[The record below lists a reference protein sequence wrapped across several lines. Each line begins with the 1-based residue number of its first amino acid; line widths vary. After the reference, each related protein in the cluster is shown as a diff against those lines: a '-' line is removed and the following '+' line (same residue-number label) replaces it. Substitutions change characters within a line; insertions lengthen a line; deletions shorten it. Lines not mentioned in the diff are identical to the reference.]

1 MQNKLDEL
9 INSSIIE
16 IINHSKNSK
25 KLKKLKNT
33 HLKKLHFI
41 PQRYRIFGGI
51 LQSMNIQFGN
61 FIEVLMTKLIE
72 NEEKYEIIKKYNGKR
87 NNKFQILSAK
97 DSLIDEY
104 ITKCQTEEI
113 ILEDEFYKLQKK
125 LSKKYFN
132 GTMIQVKH
140 DIDLVF
146 KDKKTGII
154 YYVEIKYNDDHD
166 TGKFVDMNRKFIKTY
181 AYLLTEF
188 NIEDSSKIV
197 PILFYFNNKK
207 MKGNNYIPEK
217 INIRRG
223 KKFFDEFLSMPY
235 EILENYLLEL
245 SEKPENIQK
254 FDNLYK
260 FVMTEGY

>member
-25 KLKKLKNT
+25 KLKELKNK

-72 NEEKYEIIKKYNGKR
+72 NEGKYEIIEKYSGKR

-104 ITKCQTEEI
+104 ITRCQTEEI
-113 ILEDEFYKLQKK
+113 ILEDEFYKLKK
-125 LSKKYFN
+125 RLSKKYF
-132 GTMIQVKH
+132 IQ
-140 DIDLVF
+140 
-146 KDKKTGII
+146 
-154 YYVEIKYNDDHD
+154 EIH
-166 TGKFVDMNRKFIKTY
+166 R
-181 AYLLTEF
+181 
-188 NIEDSSKIV
+188 
-197 PILFYFNNKK
+197 NK
-207 MKGNNYIPEK
+207 
-217 INIRRG
+217 
-223 KKFFDEFLSMPY
+223 
-235 EILENYLLEL
+235 
-245 SEKPENIQK
+245 
-254 FDNLYK
+254 
-260 FVMTEGY
+260 

>member
-16 IINHSKNSK
+16 IINHSK
-25 KLKKLKNT
+25 KNK

-61 FIEVLMTKLIE
+61 FIEILMTKLIE
-72 NEEKYEIIKKYNGKR
+72 NEGKYEIIEKYSGKR

-104 ITKCQTEEI
+104 ITRCQTEEI
-113 ILEDEFYKLQKK
+113 ILEDEFYKLKK
-125 LSKKYFN
+125 RLSKKYFN

-146 KDKKTGII
+146 KDRKTGII

-166 TGKFVDMNRKFIKTY
+166 TGKFVDINRKFIKTY

-188 NIEDSSKIV
+188 NIEDPLKIV

-217 INIRRG
+217 TNIRRG
-223 KKFFDEFLSMPY
+223 KRFFDEFLSLSY

-245 SEKPENIQK
+245 SEKPENIKK
-254 FDNLYK
+254 FDDLYK
-260 FVMTEGY
+260 FVMAENY